1 MANDVMVGY
10 HNDGLM
16 NFLTKE
22 DMKKKAPFIFAK
34 TKTNPALTERYV
46 MSDTEK
52 VIDEL
57 ASKGWGV
64 VDCKQQRP
72 NKRSNIR
79 SLHMVVFQNPNIRVV
94 NKDENGNVVSV
105 EAFPRIILTNSHD
118 GFHACKIMV
127 GLFRC
132 VCSNGLVIASKTFA
146 DFSIRHTEE
155 IYGIVAKAI
164 EVISDNL
171 SVMDEMRSTMLTD
184 EQKCE
189 LATTALRLR
198 SGVKEDEKFNVTDED
213 VEDILAPVRTEDE
226 GNDLW
231 SVFNVLQEK
240 VIKGNFM
247 TVSKTNG
254 RKRKARA
261 IKGISKDLEI
271 NQGLFLAA
279 SEYRIAA

>member
-10 HNDGLM
+10 QNDGLM

-34 TKTNPALTERYV
+34 AKTNPSLTERYV

-57 ASKGWGV
+57 ASNGWGV

-79 SLHMVVFQNPNIRVV
+79 SLHMVVFQNPNIFIT
-94 NKDENGNVVSV
+94 NEDENGNSTVDC
-105 EAFPRIILTNSHD
+105 FPRIILTNSHD

-146 DFSIRHTEE
+146 NFSIRHTEE

-164 EVISDNL
+164 SVISDNIA
-171 SVMDEMRSTMLTD
+171 VMQKMQDTQLND
-184 EQKCE
+184 EQKSE

-198 SGVKEDEKFNVTDED
+198 SGVKEDEKFTVSDED
-213 VEDILAPVRTEDE
+213 VEDMLTPVRTEDE

-254 RKRKARA
+254 KKRKARA

-279 SEYRIAA
+279 SSYLEAA